1 MSIIKRFTLR
11 FVFIG
16 IAVIMATGC
25 QSAVAD
31 ALIDTSRLQQDGL
44 TRPWFTQV
52 QMDVGRDRVETVT
65 FDGEFLTVQ
74 TKRGIIQTIDGETG
88 ATVWVKNVGSPKLFT
103 SSAGVGP
110 NHTAVVN
117 GSHLFI
123 FDRKTGKHIWNRQ
136 LAGGAIGGPGVSK
149 DYVFVPK
156 VDGNLEVYSLDK
168 PKPWKEVRSLADTQ
182 FPIWK
187 YNSHGKTMVP
197 PTVFDGMIG
206 WANDRAD
213 FYVARLRPMEILFRV
228 ETFDNIVVPPV
239 RINSFLYIVSI
250 DGYLYKVHARTGDIY
265 WRFSTGS
272 PLIHRPIAVD
282 GFIYLS
288 TPDGGLYRVLAD
300 EEVAEKSG
308 LLDAQRNKKSE
319 PAQQQAL
326 KEGKEV
332 WFNPHISQ
340 VLSVTRDRIFGLD
353 NKGNIQI
360 VATQSGKSMGSVSTK
375 GISLPITNHLT
386 DRIYLATSNGL
397 IQCLRDLKRVSPEKH
412 NQAPHGKSKPRDEQN
427 KREPNNPGNA
437 EQEDNSFRDSLD
449 DSQNASN
456 DGDNQTDE
464 ENNPFE

>member
-1 MSIIKRFTLR
+1 MSTFKQFTLR

-16 IAVIMATGC
+16 TAVIMATGC

-31 ALIDTSRLQQDGL
+31 TLIDTSRLQQDGL

-52 QMDVGRDRVETVT
+52 QMDVRKDRVETVT

-88 ATVWVKNVGSPKLFT
+88 ATVWVKNVGSPNLFT

-110 NHTAVVN
+110 NHTAVLN

-136 LAGGAIGGPGVSK
+136 LAGGVIGGPGVGK
-149 DYVFVPK
+149 DNVFVPK
-156 VDGNLEVYSLDK
+156 VDGVLEVYSLDE
-168 PKPWKEVRSLADTQ
+168 PKPWKEVRSLANTQ

-197 PTVFDGMIG
+197 PTVFNGMIG

-213 FYVARLRPMEILFRV
+213 FYVARLRPMEILFRI

-239 RINSFLYIVSI
+239 HINSFLYIVSI
-250 DGYLYKVHARTGDIY
+250 DGYLYKVHTSTGNIH

-300 EEVAEKSG
+300 EEVAEKYG
-308 LLDAQRNKKSE
+308 LLDAQQNKKSK
-319 PAQQQAL
+319 PAQQQPL

-360 VATQSGKSMGSVSTK
+360 VDTQSGKSLGSVSTE

-386 DRIYLATSNGL
+386 DRIYLATSDGL
-397 IQCLRDLKRVSPEKH
+397 IQCLHDPKRVSPEKH
-412 NQAPHGKSKPRDEQN
+412 NQAAHGKSNSQFEKD

-437 EQEDNSFRDSLD
+437 EQEGHSLDDSLD
-449 DSQNASN
+449 DSQNAPDDS
-456 DGDNQTDE
+456 DDRTDE